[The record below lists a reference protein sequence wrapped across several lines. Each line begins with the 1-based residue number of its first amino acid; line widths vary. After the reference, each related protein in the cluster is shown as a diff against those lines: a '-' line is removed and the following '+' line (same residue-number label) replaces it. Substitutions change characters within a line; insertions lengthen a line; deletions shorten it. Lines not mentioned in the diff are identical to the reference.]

1 MSSARRTD
9 MLMVAVGVA
18 LVILD
23 QLTKRWI
30 LDYFAAD
37 PTRAPI
43 PLLGHVLDLEYVQ
56 NTGVAFSMLEGQT
69 VLFVFVVLA
78 VAVIG
83 ALYWRTRDTA
93 SAALKVAFGLIL
105 GGAVGNNLID
115 RLTRGYVVDFI
126 HFHIDPVF
134 NFAVFNVA
142 DSGITVGVC
151 LLAFM
156 LWRGG
161 TRAASEP
168 APASSGP
175 ASASA
180 ASSSGGAP
188 AEAGASGAPGSGEA
202 APRVRNRSVGSH

>member
-9 MLMVAVGVA
+9 MLMVAVGIG

-37 PTRAPI
+37 PTRPPI

-83 ALYWRTRDTA
+83 TLYWRTRDTA

-105 GGAVGNNLID
+105 GGAAGNNLID

-142 DSGITVGVC
+142 DSGITVGVF
-151 LLAFM
+151 LLAFL
-156 LWRGG
+156 LWRGSAQ
-161 TRAASEP
+161 TTSDRAP
-168 APASSGP
+168 QSSGSRS
-175 ASASA
+175 ASASSSA
-180 ASSSGGAP
+180 AAT
-188 AEAGASGAPGSGEA
+188 AEAGAPGGGEA
-202 APRVRNRSVGSH
+202 TPRVRNRSVGDR

>member
-1 MSSARRTD
+1 MSAARRTD
-9 MLMVAVGVA
+9 VLMVAVGVG

-30 LDYFAAD
+30 VDYFAAD
-37 PTRAPI
+37 PARPPI

-78 VAVIG
+78 VAMIG
-83 ALYWRTRDTA
+83 TLYWRTRDTA

-105 GGAVGNNLID
+105 GGAAGNNLID
-115 RLTRGYVVDFI
+115 RLTHGYVVDFI

-142 DSGITVGVC
+142 DSGITVGVF
-151 LLAFM
+151 LLAFL
-156 LWRGG
+156 LWRGSAH
-161 TRAASEP
+161 TTSDQAPAAS
-168 APASSGP
+168 GP
-175 ASASA
+175 TSASASSSA
-180 ASSSGGAP
+180 A
-188 AEAGASGAPGSGEA
+188 AEAGAPGSGEA
-202 APRVRNRSVGSH
+202 LPRVRNRSVGDR